1 MKRPILVTLVLS
13 ALGAAAGA
21 VAAPLL
27 SFLAT
32 TVAQASLPDG
42 RVRYF
47 FDPAEFAVAGAI
59 GIPILAWL
67 LMRRVP
73 LWRAISEPTIG
84 AGVGLLAALATIP
97 LLNSPPIVQPICVL
111 AGTLVAALRLRYAHR
126 ELPAPVESL
135 SVGDGAAA
143 S

>member
-1 MKRPILVTLVLS
+1 MKRPIIVTAVLS

-27 SFLAT
+27 SFSAT
-32 TVAQASLPDG
+32 AVAQASLPDG
-42 RVRYF
+42 RVAYF
-47 FDPAEFAVAGAI
+47 FDPAEFAIAGAI
-59 GIPILAWL
+59 GIPVLAWL

-84 AGVGLLAALATIP
+84 AGIGLIAALVSIP
-97 LLNSPPIVQPICVL
+97 LLDPPMIVQPLGVL
-111 AGTLVAALRLRYAHR
+111 AGTLGAAFRLRYAHR
-126 ELPAPVESL
+126 SIPASVDTLPAGRGSP
-135 SVGDGAAA
+135 A